1 MHGHKK
7 RRAKE
12 VNWHTSSRLSDSQN
26 ILNDLNDNF
35 AGRFSEAQP
44 ALQVLNEAVE
54 RTSSE
59 TLALV
64 KLMEAA
70 RNDAKFGMQSLVKES
85 EDLDLEYS
93 KSSCPANFNA

>member
-1 MHGHKK
+1 MHGSA
-7 RRAKE
+7 RRGTQKSISD
-12 VNWHTSSRLSDSQN
+12 TSSRFSDSQN

-54 RTSSE
+54 RTLSE
-59 TLALV
+59 TQALE

-70 RNDAKFGMQSLVKES
+70 KK
-85 EDLDLEYS
+85 
-93 KSSCPANFNA
+93 